1 MLFVDMNKTTI
12 NAGKGGKAEL
22 EEKQGRVKV
31 RITLNNKKGTCEG
44 PQVIVREFDDFEYA
58 EGYAVIYLYLNA
70 AR

>member
-1 MLFVDMNKTTI
+1 M
-12 NAGKGGKAEL
+12 

-31 RITLNNKKGTCEG
+31 RITVNKEKGTCEG
-44 PQVIVREFDDFEYA
+44 AQVIVREFDDFEYA